1 MKAKGIV
8 HRRVFT
14 GFWLSILMGMLMAEN
29 VLAKENWYHFEIIV
43 FEQDRVNSEL
53 FEAKSSTIRFP
64 RRKFE
69 LTRTAYPKSLLL
81 INPIQFSR
89 LNRDDLQ
96 LDSVYRHLVRRKA
109 YKPLIHTAWMQSV
122 KSDSASKPV
131 VVSVPF
137 SMRNSHPVQG
147 YITLQRGYYLHL
159 KVQFEFEKEGV
170 FYLMDQRRR
179 VRLSETHYFD
189 HPVFG
194 VIVYVE
200 RLTIKP
206 ATITQ

>member
-1 MKAKGIV
+1 VKAKGVV
-8 HRRVFT
+8 HLQLIT
-14 GFWLSILMGMLMAEN
+14 GFCLSILMGMLMAEN

-43 FEQDRVNSEL
+43 FEQDRVNSEQ
-53 FEAKSSTIRFP
+53 FEAKSTTIRLP
-64 RRKFE
+64 RRKFD

-96 LDSVYRHLVRRKA
+96 LDSVYRHLMRRKA

-122 KSDSASKPV
+122 KSDSSSKPV
-131 VVSVPF
+131 VVSAPF
-137 SMRNSHPVQG
+137 SMRNPHPVQG

-179 VRLSETHYFD
+179 IRLSETHYFD

-200 RLTIKP
+200 RLAIKTT
-206 ATITQ
+206 TITQ